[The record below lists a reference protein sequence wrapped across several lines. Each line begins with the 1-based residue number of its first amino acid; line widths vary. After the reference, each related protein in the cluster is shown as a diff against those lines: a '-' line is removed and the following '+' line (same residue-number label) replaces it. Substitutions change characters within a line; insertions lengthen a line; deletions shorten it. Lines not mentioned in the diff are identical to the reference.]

1 MLQKMKLNIESTS
14 GDFKMNMDI
23 GFGKLNLLAGMN
35 GSGKTLVLK
44 FAWFSG
50 YVIQLYKI
58 LLITEKERTD
68 TVFAELVQNVFDWTF
83 DEPDDLNGTIGIQDE
98 DRKIF
103 NFNVT
108 FKNGKLDYFNMDL
121 IDAAEFQISNI
132 QNIQFNSKT
141 ARTFDAFAQYLKI
154 KKLNDITTVYTNE
167 IPKLAEFFKLYDILW
182 FEGIIVKL
190 DRMVKNGLP
199 EIIVSEAGNSVLA
212 SIFEGANSSSNSAD
226 DDDCILESIKS
237 LDGLPVFVMKDGS
250 EKKALRLSSGQ
261 QSMLMLTLFSN

>member
-1 MLQKMKLNIESTS
+1 MLQKMKLNIESVS
-14 GDFKMNMDI
+14 SDFKMNMDI
-23 GFGKLNLLAGMN
+23 GFSRLNVLAGMN

-50 YVIQLYKI
+50 YVIQLYKV
-58 LLITEKERTD
+58 LLLTEKERTD
-68 TVFAELVQNVFDWTF
+68 TVFAELLQNVFDWTF
-83 DEPDDLNGTIGIQDE
+83 DEPDDLNGTIGVQDE
-98 DRKIF
+98 DGKIF

-121 IDAAEFQISNI
+121 IDAAEFQINNI
-132 QNIQFNSKT
+132 QNVQFNSKT

-190 DRMVKNGLP
+190 DRMVQNGLP
-199 EIIVSEAGNSVLA
+199 KIIVSDVGSSTVA
-212 SIFEGANSSSNSAD
+212 SIFEGANSRSDSTFD
-226 DDDCILESIKS
+226 DGYILESVKKV
-237 LDGLPVFVMKDGS
+237 DGLPVFVMKDGK
-250 EKKALRLSSGQ
+250 ENKALRLSSGQ